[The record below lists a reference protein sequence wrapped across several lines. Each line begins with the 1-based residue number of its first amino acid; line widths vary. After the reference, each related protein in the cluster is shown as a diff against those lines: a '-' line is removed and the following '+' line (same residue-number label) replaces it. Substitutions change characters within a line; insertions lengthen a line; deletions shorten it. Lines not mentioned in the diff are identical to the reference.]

1 MEQTKLIEYLLKIQ
15 NSDLTVNF
23 AKRIEKEILSFG
35 PIHPAINSQL
45 AVIYINN
52 GLFEVANEKYK
63 SIIRDEIESGYKNY
77 NTPLSDSAGMSA
89 AYLLLNLYSQNADNS
104 GKYDLFLFAYLY
116 LSNHI
121 KIGGDIMCDSF
132 KNRAYISDKFSNFI
146 QGLGVK
152 YLGLLSFIPIPC
164 TIGDYYFAAVGY
176 NNYGATASLNECI
189 ERAGY
194 LHRWLDDMT
203 INGKDAD
210 EYDLVEMALLGRE
223 RSDLLFN
230 KIPDLSIIDSVKLLK
245 LLS

>member
-1 MEQTKLIEYLLKIQ
+1 MEQDKLVEYLLKIQ
-15 NSDLTVNF
+15 NSDLSVGF
-23 AKRIEKEILSFG
+23 AERIEKEVLSFG

-52 GLFEVANEKYK
+52 GLMEKAYNKYK
-63 SIIRDEIESGYKNY
+63 SIIRDEIESGFEKY
-77 NTPLSDSAGMSA
+77 NTSLSDSAGMSA
-89 AYLLLNLYSQNADNS
+89 AYLLLNLYSQNDDNG

-132 KNRAYISDKFSNFI
+132 KNRAYISDKFSNFV

-152 YLGLLSFIPIPC
+152 YLGSLSFIPIPC
-164 TIGDYYFAAVGY
+164 TIGDYYYAAVGY
-176 NNYGATASLNECI
+176 NNYGATASINECI

-194 LHRWLDDMT
+194 LHRWLDDMM

-210 EYDLVEMALLGRE
+210 EYDLVEMAKIGRQ
-223 RSDLLFN
+223 RSDLIFN
-230 KIPDLSIIDSVKLLK
+230 KIPDLSVIDKDKLLE